1 MKRMRF
7 HRSIYFPRAIAEAV
21 AVFAEHGEI
30 TIDDSD
36 ADYVEVAVVAS
47 DASAEYAV
55 AGAFGNYVLGAS
67 VHAHQ
72 QQAG

>member
-1 MKRMRF
+1 MRF
-7 HRSIYFPRAIAEAV
+7 HRSIYFPRAVAEAV
-21 AVFAEHGEI
+21 AMFAEHGDL
-30 TIDDSD
+30 TIDDSG
-36 ADYVEVAVVAS
+36 ADYIEVGIVAS